1 MNTFWKLLQITTFW
15 ESHWTAVWVTIDWY
29 PAGFEIDENF
39 IKSEL
44 DRRKTG
50 QSRLVSQRKESES
63 FEIVSGVFEG
73 KTTGHPI
80 MIIIYNS
87 NQKSKDYDNVKDLFR
102 PNHAD
107 LTYHQKY
114 GVRDYRWGGRSSARE
129 TTSRV
134 LAWSLAKQF
143 LKEKFGTQI
152 FWYTKQIADIK
163 AENINLDIIE
173 DNAIRTADE
182 AVAELMI
189 KKIEE
194 VASNGD
200 TIGWILECTVKNPLK
215 NLWEPTFGKL
225 KARLA
230 DAMLSIW
237 AVQWFEYWAGFDV
250 IKETWM
256 TYNEGFEVTTGQT
269 QGTAPTEKGSRGEPC
284 VHPDNHKQFV
294 HSPSNNYWWILG
306 WISTWEDI
314 IFRIAV
320 KPTSSIYKAQKTVDI
335 AWDEVDF
342 QIRWRHD
349 PCILPRVVPIVES
362 MVALVLMD
370 LYLIDRSKR

>member
-1 MNTFWKLLQITTFW
+1 MNTFWNLLKITTFW
-15 ESHWTAVWVTIDWY
+15 ESHWVAVWVTIDWF
-29 PAGFEIDENF
+29 PSGFKIDEEF

-50 QSRLVSQRKESES
+50 QSRLVSQRKEAEE
-63 FEIVSGVFEG
+63 FQIVSGIFEG

-87 NQKSKDYDNVKDLFR
+87 NAKSKDYDNVKNLFR

-114 GVRDYRWGGRSSARE
+114 GIRDYKWGWRSSARE

-134 LAWSLAKQF
+134 LAGSLAKQF
-143 LKEKFGTQI
+143 LKEKFWTEI
-152 FWYTKQIADIK
+152 FGYTKQVGKYIAQNIDLSSI
-163 AENINLDIIE
+163 ENNT
-173 DNAIRTADE
+173 IRTADVE
-182 AVAELMI
+182 IAPKMI
-189 KKIEE
+189 KLIEDI
-194 VASNGD
+194 ASDWN
-200 TIGWILECTVKNPLK
+200 TIWGILECIVKNPLK
-215 NLWEPTFGKL
+215 NLWEPTFWKI

-237 AVQWFEYWAGFDV
+237 AVQGFEYWAGFDV
-250 IKETWM
+250 INETGNS
-256 TYNEGFEVTTGQT
+256 YNEGFIN
-269 QGTAPTEKGSRGEPC
+269 K
-284 VHPDNHKQFV
+284 DWNIK
-294 HSPSNNYWWILG
+294 SPNNNYWWILW
-306 WISTWEDI
+306 WITTWEDI
-314 IFRIAV
+314 VFRIAV
-320 KPTSSIYKAQKTVDI
+320 KPTSSIYKPQKTVDI
-335 AWDEVDF
+335 DWNSVDF
-342 QIRWRHD
+342 QIKWRHD

>member
-1 MNTFWKLLQITTFW
+1 MNTFWKLLKITTFW
-15 ESHWTAVWVTIDWY
+15 ESHWVAVWVVIDWF

-50 QSRLVSQRKESES
+50 QSRLVSQRKEAEN
-63 FEIVSGVFEG
+63 FEIVSGIFEG

-87 NQKSKDYDNVKDLFR
+87 NAKSKDYDNVKNLFR

-114 GVRDYRWGGRSSARE
+114 WIRDYRWGWRSSARE

-134 LAWSLAKQF
+134 LAGSLAKQF
-143 LKEKFGTQI
+143 LKEKFNTKI
-152 FWYTKQIADIK
+152 FAYTKQVWKFIAK
-163 AENINLDIIE
+163 NIDLSIIE
-173 DNAIRTADE
+173 NNTIRTADKE
-182 AVAELMI
+182 IAPKMI
-189 KKIEE
+189 KLVEE
-194 VASNGD
+194 IASNWD
-200 TIGWILECTVKNPLK
+200 TIWGIIECRVKNPLK
-215 NLWEPTFGKL
+215 NLWEPTFWKI

-237 AVQWFEYWAGFDV
+237 AVQGFEYWAGFDV
-250 IKETWM
+250 VNETGYS
-256 TYNEGFEVTTGQT
+256 YNEGFINSAQSSPQWEGV
-269 QGTAPTEKGSRGEPC
+269 C
-284 VHPDNHKQFV
+284 DFI
-294 HSPSNNYWWILG
+294 HSPNNNYSWILWWIT
-306 WISTWEDI
+306 TWEDI

-320 KPTSSIYKAQKTVDI
+320 KPTSSIYKPQKTVDI
-335 AWDEVDF
+335 DWNSVDF
-342 QIRWRHD
+342 QMKWRHD

>member
-1 MNTFWKLLQITTFW
+1 MNTFWKLLKITTFW
-15 ESHWTAVWVTIDWY
+15 ESHWKAVWVTIDWF
-29 PAGFEIDENF
+29 PAGFEIDEVF
-39 IKSEL
+39 IKSEV

-50 QSRLVSQRKESES
+50 QSKLVSQRKEPET

-80 MIIIYNS
+80 MIIIYNQ

-114 GVRDYRWGGRSSARE
+114 WIRDYRGGGRSSARE

-134 LAWSLAKQF
+134 LAWALAKDF
-143 LKEKFGTQI
+143 LKKKFGTEI
-152 FWYTKQIADIK
+152 FGYTKQVWEFIAK
-163 AENINLDIIE
+163 NIDLSIIE
-173 DNAIRTADE
+173 ENAIRTAD
-182 AVAELMI
+182 
-189 KKIEE
+189 KE
-194 VASNGD
+194 VAPKMVELIEKVASEWD
-200 TIGWILECTVKNPLK
+200 TIWGILECTIKNPLK
-215 NLWEPTFGKL
+215 NLWEPVFWKI

-237 AVQWFEYWAGFDV
+237 AVQGFEYGAGFDV
-250 IKETWM
+250 VNVTGNS
-256 TYNEGFEVTTGQT
+256 YNQWFENNNWNI
-269 QGTAPTEKGSRGEPC
+269 E
-284 VHPDNHKQFV
+284 
-294 HSPSNNYWWILG
+294 SPNNNYAWILW
-306 WISTWEDI
+306 WISTGEDI
-314 IFRIAV
+314 VFRIAV
-320 KPTSSIYKAQKTVDI
+320 KPTSSIYKPQKTVDI
-335 AWDEVDF
+335 NWNSVDF

-370 LYLIDRSKR
+370 LYLIDNAKK